1 MSHFKLYRLQRKLIY
16 KKYGLFAFFVLLPY
30 QFRLIPVTA
39 LQKSA
44 PILKF
49 SYKLYKSLVNFLLSP
64 ITWIFIIITSISYYL
79 FTKYEYQI
87 YSILLN
93 INETY
98 LKF

>member
-1 MSHFKLYRLQRKLIY
+1 MGHFKLYRLQRKLIY

-30 QFRLIPVTA
+30 QFRLISVST
-39 LQKSA
+39 LQKNA
-44 PILKF
+44 TILKF
-49 SYKLYKSLVNFLLSP
+49 SHIVYKSLVNFLLSP
-64 ITWIFIIITSISYYL
+64 ITWILIIITSISYYL

-87 YSILLN
+87 YSMLLN